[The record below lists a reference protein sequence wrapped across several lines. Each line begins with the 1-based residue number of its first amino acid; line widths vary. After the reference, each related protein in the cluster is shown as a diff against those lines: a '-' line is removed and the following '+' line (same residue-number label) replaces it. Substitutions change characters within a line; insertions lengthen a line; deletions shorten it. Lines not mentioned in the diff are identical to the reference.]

1 MKSNLFLQN
10 PVSAS
15 QRLAIPAKSQPRRVQ
30 TKYQFI
36 FSLTLWCVAIIA
48 PVTSVQ
54 AQSVDLSVDVGLLS
68 GVQLGQSG
76 DSTVVQ
82 RQSTALTFDINT
94 VFDNDIVEWSLGLIM
109 QLEAPIAAGAYPKIR
124 VVKKRQADAIYAQ
137 LGVPWYLSPFR
148 RFGVGLGGGYRHLLS
163 DGVYF
168 FGQGS
173 TEFYFAGGDIP
184 TGESILA
191 FSACAGGRV
200 TF

>member
-1 MKSNLFLQN
+1 M
-10 PVSAS
+10 
-15 QRLAIPAKSQPRRVQ
+15 Q